1 MSFPNAFNACYGA
14 LSTQSVQNVNCIIP
28 CASDFAIEMDLTV
41 VQAGSALRHL
51 VPELCSPG
59 AKISDALHLIHPCTP
74 WNLDH
79 LLQFQW
85 SSKVVL
91 SSTQGLELKGGLFKV
106 PQIRR
111 DGDGRLVEGTDVVM

>member
-1 MSFPNAFNACYGA
+1 
-14 LSTQSVQNVNCIIP
+14 
-28 CASDFAIEMDLTV
+28 MDLTV

-59 AKISDALHLIHPCTP
+59 AKISDALQLIHPRTP
-74 WNLDH
+74 WDLDH

-85 SSKVVL
+85 SSKIVL
-91 SSTQGLELKGGLFKV
+91 KSTQGLELKGGLFKV

-111 DGDGRLVEGTDVVM
+111 DDSGRLVEEADVIM